1 MHAGMLIAFEG
12 GEGVGKSTQV
22 ARLAEWLVGRGAA
35 VETTREPGGTPGA
48 EAIRDLFVTGAAD
61 RWVPETDALLI
72 AAARADHVAR
82 RIRPALAAGRLVLV
96 DRFVHSTL
104 AYQGHGKGLDLEV
117 LRTLHDFATGALWP
131 DLVLWLDLPV
141 EEGLRRA
148 AARKRGGDRF
158 EAHDRAFHEAVR
170 AGFAALA
177 AADPRIVRI
186 DAARD
191 AATVAGEVAA
201 RVARLLGPA
210 RDEAAAR

>member
-1 MHAGMLIAFEG
+1 MLIAFEG

-22 ARLAEWLVGRGAA
+22 ARLAERLVARGHA

-48 EAIRDLFVTGAAD
+48 EAIRALFATGEAD

-82 RIRPALAAGRLVLV
+82 RIRPALEAGRIVLC

-104 AYQGHGKGLDLEV
+104 AYQGFGKGLDVAMLKAI
-117 LRTLHDFATGALWP
+117 HDFASGALWP

-148 AARKRGGDRF
+148 AFRTGAADRF
-158 EAHDRAFHEAVR
+158 ERHDRAFHERVR

-177 AADPRIVRI
+177 AADPRIHRV
-186 DAARD
+186 DAAPD
-191 AATVAGEVAA
+191 AA
-201 RVARLLGPA
+201 RVAAAVAAEVDALLA
-210 RDEAAAR
+210 RS